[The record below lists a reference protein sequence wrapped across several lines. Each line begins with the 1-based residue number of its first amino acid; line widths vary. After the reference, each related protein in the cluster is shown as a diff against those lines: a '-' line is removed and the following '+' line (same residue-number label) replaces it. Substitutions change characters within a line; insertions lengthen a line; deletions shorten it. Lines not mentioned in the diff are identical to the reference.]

1 MISPPQC
8 VKSDGSK
15 TLKVATRFGVV
26 GLKQSILSVASEAD
40 TAKHQLPA
48 NAVLPEHGGM
58 LITRGLQEWACLLP
72 QELSFASAARLLAW
86 QTQQEGVLAASTLR
100 NLVREHGQIV
110 RKAEVA
116 EAKALLLHVKQSN
129 SATPT
134 PKLIPR
140 SHALRRR
147 PGWPAELN
155 CAVEEA
161 LNAGAS
167 SPPKG
172 VSQADWERVLYARRT
187 EAFPSVNALRF
198 LGPGIA
204 EGEVLLTADEVLTR
218 APRKHHFNELRTAV
232 IKTSEGERFLSGTGA
247 QFLLVLTA
255 FTLLCVGQNRSLQV
269 IADGA
274 RWIRAWF
281 VELSQH
287 VGNCSLILDWFH
299 LEKRCTELC
308 SMICRGIKARKLFL
322 KPLLGALWRRD
333 VDTALSM
340 AEEYRDQ
347 AKNLERLDMLMQ
359 YLLDRRPYLADYHT
373 RRITCQYNGS
383 GHVEKANDLMVA
395 QRQKGT
401 GMHWSEDT
409 SDGLAALKT
418 LMLNDGWDRYWKDKE
433 VLPLA
438 A

>member
-1 MISPPQC
+1 
-8 VKSDGSK
+8 
-15 TLKVATRFGVV
+15 VV
-26 GLKQSILSVASEAD
+26 GLKQSILSVASEAVCV
-40 TAKHQLPA
+40 KHQLPV

-72 QELSFASAARLLAW
+72 LELSFASAARLLGW
-86 QTQQEGVLAASTLR
+86 QAQEEGIIAASTLR

-110 RKAEVA
+110 RKTEVA
-116 EAKALLLHVKQSN
+116 EAKALLKQAKQS
-129 SATPT
+129 SAEMPS

-140 SHALRRR
+140 SHAPRRR
-147 PGWPAELN
+147 PGWPVELN
-155 CAVEEA
+155 AAVEEA
-161 LNAGAS
+161 LHAEAS
-167 SPPKG
+167 IPPKG
-172 VSQADWERVLYARRT
+172 VSQADWERVLSARRT
-187 EAFPSVNALRF
+187 EASMSINALRL

-204 EGEVLLTADEVLTR
+204 EGEVLVTADEVLTR
-218 APRKHHFNELRTAV
+218 APEKHHFNELRTAC
-232 IKTSEGERFLSGTGA
+232 IKTSEGERFLSGKGA

-255 FTLLCVGQNRSLQV
+255 FTLLCAGQNRSLQV

-281 VELSQH
+281 LEISQS
-287 VGNCSLILDWFH
+287 VSNCCLILDWFH

-322 KPLLGALWRRD
+322 KPLLGALWRHD
-333 VDTALSM
+333 VDAALSM
-340 AEEYRDQ
+340 AEGYREQ
-347 AKNLERLDMLMQ
+347 AKNLERLDILIQ

-383 GHVEKANDLMVA
+383 GHVEKANDLIVA
-395 QRQKGT
+395 QRQKNT

-418 LMLNDGWDRYWKDKE
+418 LMLNDGWEHYWNDKE